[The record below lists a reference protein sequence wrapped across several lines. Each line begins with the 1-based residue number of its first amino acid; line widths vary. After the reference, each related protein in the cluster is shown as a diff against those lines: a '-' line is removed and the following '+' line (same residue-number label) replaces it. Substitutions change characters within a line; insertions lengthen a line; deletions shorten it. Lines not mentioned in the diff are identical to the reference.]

1 MAIYSCNI
9 SNVSRAKGSSACAT
23 LSYISAEKI
32 VDERLGM
39 TFSYGRE
46 ERVMLTGT
54 LLPEGA
60 PKEFQDPKVLFNAS
74 DTLRG
79 PKVNARKHWDGE
91 SWILE
96 DAKTRKPL
104 LIGTSS
110 QILDEYDRRNKSL

>member
-60 PKEFQDPKVLFNAS
+60 PKEFQDPKVLFNAIEKYEVADSTSLS
-74 DTLRG
+74 DNCKKFLGFHPTVKTVDF
-79 PKVNARKHWDGE
+79 PAR
-91 SWILE
+91 
-96 DAKTRKPL
+96 L
-104 LIGTSS
+104 L
-110 QILDEYDRRNKSL
+110 

>member
-1 MAIYSCNI
+1 MTCALRGAKAKPLQIIVFKSEEMTMAIYSCNI

-60 PKEFQDPKVLFNAS
+60 PKEFQDPKVLFNIV
-74 DTLRG
+74 RQEV
-79 PKVNARKHWDGE
+79 PHF
-91 SWILE
+91 
-96 DAKTRKPL
+96 
-104 LIGTSS
+104 
-110 QILDEYDRRNKSL
+110 